1 MVYSDTLTKYRC
13 KICDRT
19 FTKAEGK
26 GSIKTHCAAHKAQAH
41 PNRKKK
47 SSGKKGK
54 TKTARRIW
62 LLPKEYSLKNN
73 VIYRNCK
80 GIENTR
86 DENGDL
92 VRCYDEHGIT
102 AFYASGETQ
111 LSEGIWEEWL
121 KKQFGNTSL
130 VFNTGTAK
138 KLFDIGVYHSNKPK
152 QNVEFYEIKPRDSKK
167 EGAQLLRKQQSDWAE
182 KAMKMGIM
190 VKLVFY
196 KEDNFE
202 FRHSKPISLNMYN
215 IKDYSLPYE
224 HEKTEKNLKKIGQ
237 LRKLFNDKETNN
249 ISEDYTGHSVKFMRE
264 IKKVREKNKK

>member
-1 MVYSDTLTKYRC
+1 MAKYQC
-13 KICDRT
+13 KICGRL
-19 FTKAEGK
+19 FTKAKGK

-54 TKTARRIW
+54 TKTVRSK
-62 LLPKEYSLKNN
+62 LLPNKEFYFKNDR
-73 VIYRNCK
+73 IKRKCK
-80 GIENTR
+80 GIENR
-86 DENGDL
+86 RNEDGALIPCNQ
-92 VRCYDEHGIT
+92 EHDISS
-102 AFYASGETQ
+102 FYASGEI
-111 LSEGIWEEWL
+111 LVSEGIMEKWL
-121 KKQFGNTSL
+121 QKKFGKNSL
-130 VFNTGTAK
+130 VFNTGSAK
-138 KLFDIGVYHSNKPK
+138 KLFDIGVYHSHKPK
-152 QNVEFYEIKPRDSKK
+152 RNVEFYEIKPRNSKRTD
-167 EGAQLLRKQQSDWAE
+167 AQLLKKQQSDWAK
-182 KAMKMGIM
+182 KAMKMGIR

-224 HEKTEKNLKKIGQ
+224 HEKTEKYLEKIGR
-237 LRKLFNDKETNN
+237 LRKLFNDKKLKD

>member
-1 MVYSDTLTKYRC
+1 MKKYRC
-13 KICDRT
+13 KICGRK

-54 TKTARRIW
+54 TKTARRIS
-62 LLPKEYSLKNN
+62 LPNKEYYPKNK
-73 VIYRNCK
+73 VIYRKCK
-80 GIENTR
+80 GIEKRRNEN
-86 DENGDL
+86 DEL
-92 VRCYDEHGIT
+92 VPCYKEHGISS
-102 AFYASGETQ
+102 FYASGEIQ
-111 LSEGIWEEWL
+111 VSEGIVEEWL
-121 KKQFGNTSL
+121 KKKFGNTSL

-138 KLFDIGVYHSNKPK
+138 KLFDIGVYHSHKPK
-152 QNVEFYEIKPRDSKK
+152 RNVEFYEIKPRDSKRTD
-167 EGAQLLRKQQSDWAE
+167 AQLLKKQQSDWAK

-202 FRHSKPISLNMYN
+202 FLHSKPISLNMYN

-237 LRKLFNDKETNN
+237 FRKLFNDKKLKD
-249 ISEDYTGHSVKFMRE
+249 ISEYYTGHSVKFMRE